1 MRGPGGFPTS
11 DGVLHVTST
20 ENGERLDRFNIRGAL
35 GGTAGEGGIVAVGGL
50 FNNVWRPSFSIFNPT
65 YRVLP

>member
-20 ENGERLDRFNIRGAL
+20 ENGEMLDRFNICGAL
-35 GGTAGEGGIVAVGGL
+35 GGTGGEGGTV
-50 FNNVWRPSFSIFNPT
+50 PQ
-65 YRVLP
+65 